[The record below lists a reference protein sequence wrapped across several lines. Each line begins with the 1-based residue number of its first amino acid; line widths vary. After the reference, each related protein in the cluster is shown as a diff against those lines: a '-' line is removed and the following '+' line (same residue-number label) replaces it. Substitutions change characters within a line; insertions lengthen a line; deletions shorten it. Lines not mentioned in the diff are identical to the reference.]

1 MVIDMLKLTKIRLL
15 IILNIFLLVL
25 TSLMVSII
33 FFDFLNTEHNIS
45 SANLKNNIPN
55 NNILLKDDKKPDLT
69 VNEQSTNSLY
79 PILEKTR
86 AAVVSISTKGKMSI
100 NNNPFFNDPFFENFF
115 RFNLPQQQ
123 EIQSIGSGVIINS
136 QNGFIL
142 TNYHVVKDAEVIN
155 VTLFDESKSEAT
167 LIGYDEKTDL
177 AILQIQEEVL
187 FQFDISKKTEISLG
201 DYVLA
206 IGNPFGLGHTVTYG
220 IVSGINRSNVGIIKG
235 NEKLIQIDANIN
247 PGNSGGALIN
257 LKGELIGINTA
268 ILSKGG
274 ANVGIGFAIPIQT
287 VNKIANQ
294 LIQYGNIKRGQIG
307 LSVKTIEILDNET
320 NSKGIIVESVVPSSS
335 SEKAGLVQGD
345 IIIEIDSN
353 QINTIADFT
362 YLIDLERVGETID
375 VLVLRN
381 GLRKTYIVEVEPF
394 PTFIDESPSGDTPPA
409 NIKYLQGATFMKK
422 DNGIFVVSVEKGS
435 NAYNIGLR
443 KEDLIKQ
450 VNQKKVNN
458 LNDLYDAMNSR
469 NRGVMMQ
476 LIRGNVSVLIIRN

>member
-1 MVIDMLKLTKIRLL
+1 MLKLTKIRLL
-15 IILNIFLLVL
+15 ITLNIFLLIF
-25 TSLMVSII
+25 TSLLLAII
-33 FFDFLNTEHNIS
+33 FFDFLNTEHNAS
-45 SANLKNNIPN
+45 STNLKNNIAN
-55 NNILLKDDKKPDLT
+55 NNIFLKDDKKSDLLLK
-69 VNEQSTNSLY
+69 EQSIDSLY

-142 TNYHVVKDAEVIN
+142 TNFHVVKDAEVIN
-155 VTLFDESKSEAT
+155 VTLFDERKSEAI

-177 AILQIQEEVL
+177 AILQIQEEAL

-320 NSKGIIVESVVPSSS
+320 NSRGIIVESVVPSSS

-345 IIIEIDSN
+345 IIIAIDSN
-353 QINTIADFT
+353 QINTVADFS
-362 YLIDLERVGETID
+362 YFIDLERVSETID
-375 VLVLRN
+375 VLILRN

-394 PTFIDESPSGDTPPA
+394 PTFNDESSSGDTPPA

-476 LIRGNVSVLIIRN
+476 LIRGNVSVFIIRN

>member
-1 MVIDMLKLTKIRLL
+1 M
-15 IILNIFLLVL
+15 
-25 TSLMVSII
+25 
-33 FFDFLNTEHNIS
+33 
-45 SANLKNNIPN
+45 
-55 NNILLKDDKKPDLT
+55 
-69 VNEQSTNSLY
+69 
-79 PILEKTR
+79 
-86 AAVVSISTKGKMSI
+86 
-100 NNNPFFNDPFFENFF
+100 
-115 RFNLPQQQ
+115 
-123 EIQSIGSGVIINS
+123 
-136 QNGFIL
+136 
-142 TNYHVVKDAEVIN
+142 
-155 VTLFDESKSEAT
+155 
-167 LIGYDEKTDL
+167 
-177 AILQIQEEVL
+177 
-187 FQFDISKKTEISLG
+187 
-201 DYVLA
+201 
-206 IGNPFGLGHTVTYG
+206 
-220 IVSGINRSNVGIIKG
+220 
-235 NEKLIQIDANIN
+235 
-247 PGNSGGALIN
+247 IN

-320 NSKGIIVESVVPSSS
+320 NSRGIIVESVVPSSS

-345 IIIEIDSN
+345 IIIAIDSN
-353 QINTIADFT
+353 QINTVADFS
-362 YLIDLERVGETID
+362 YFIDLERVSETID
-375 VLVLRN
+375 VLILRN

-394 PTFIDESPSGDTPPA
+394 PTFNDESSSGDTPPA

-476 LIRGNVSVLIIRN
+476 LIRGNVSVFIIRN